1 MAKNVRMNIRIWR
14 SLLFLISIT
23 VLLLSFNQFK
33 NEKDWDVNSPLTWDD
48 YQKPEKGTQDEK
60 SVSHTFCGERWVYK
74 RLDSNTYTFKFRVK
88 CVMVK
93 NLSWVHPDYKTPE
106 LLHHEQLH
114 FDLSEYFARQLLVAL
129 QSANYTSN
137 FQEEMKEVR
146 HKVTL
151 QRNNMQDRYD
161 NQTKH
166 SKNKD
171 MQMKWDIYV
180 KHLLNT
186 NESIDSALTELPNK
200 KN

>member
-1 MAKNVRMNIRIWR
+1 MRLNIRIWR
-14 SLLFLISIT
+14 NLLLLISVT
-23 VLLLSFNQFK
+23 VLLLSLNQFD
-33 NEKDWDVNSPLTWDD
+33 NEKDWNINSPLTWDD
-48 YQKPEKGTQDEK
+48 YQKPEKGSNNER

-74 RLDSNTYTFKFRVK
+74 RSDSVSYNFKFKVK

-114 FDLSEYFARQLLVAL
+114 FDLSEYFARQLLVAF
-129 QSANYTSN
+129 QSAKYTSN
-137 FQEEMKEVR
+137 FREEMKEVR

-151 QRNNMQDRYD
+151 QRNDMQERYD
-161 NQTKH
+161 NQTNH

-171 MQMKWDIYV
+171 MQAKWELYV

-186 NESIDSALTELPNK
+186 NESIDSALTQLPNK
-200 KN
+200 KNKL